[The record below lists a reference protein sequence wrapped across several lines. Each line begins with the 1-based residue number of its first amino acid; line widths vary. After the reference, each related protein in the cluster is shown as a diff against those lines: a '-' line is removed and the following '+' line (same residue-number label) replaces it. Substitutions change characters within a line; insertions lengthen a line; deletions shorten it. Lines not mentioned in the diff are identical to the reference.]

1 MGPVASAT
9 RPTALLQQASGMRVA
24 VLTVSDGCFAGQ
36 REDRSGDLIVQWC
49 VQQKYELIHRS
60 VVPDEPD
67 QIGPQLVSWADS
79 GDVDVVL
86 TTGGTG
92 FSPRD
97 VTPEATRS
105 VLDKEAPGLADA
117 IRRQGLPETPTAVLS
132 RGLAGSRGRTFVAN
146 LPGSPGGVRD
156 GLEVLGDLL
165 PHIVDLL
172 RDEAPGH
179 PTPTMPGDPA

>member
-1 MGPVASAT
+1 
-9 RPTALLQQASGMRVA
+9 MRVA
-24 VLTVSDGCFAGQ
+24 VLTVSDGCFSGE

-49 VQQKYELIHRS
+49 AGLEYELTHRGL
-60 VVPDEPD
+60 VPDETD
-67 QIGPQLVSWADS
+67 QIIAQLVRWADS

-97 VTPEATRS
+97 VTPEATKK

-117 IRRQGLPETPTAVLS
+117 IRRQGLPQTPTAVLS

-156 GLEVLGDLL
+156 GLEVIEGLL
-165 PHIVDLL
+165 PHIVELL
-172 RDEAPGH
+172 RDEARGH
-179 PTPTMPGDPA
+179 PTPAPGADPA

>member
-1 MGPVASAT
+1 
-9 RPTALLQQASGMRVA
+9 MRVA
-24 VLTVSDGCFAGQ
+24 VLTVSDGCSSGE
-36 REDRSGDLIVQWC
+36 REDRSGDLIARWC
-49 VQQKYELIHRS
+49 ARCEYELTHRS
-60 VVPDEPD
+60 VVPDETD
-67 QIGPQLVSWADS
+67 QIISQLVRWADS

-97 VTPEATRS
+97 VTPEATRG

-146 LPGSPGGVRD
+146 LPGSPGGVQD
-156 GLEVLGDLL
+156 GLKAIEGLL
-165 PHIVDLL
+165 PHIVELL
-172 RDEAPGH
+172 RGEATGH
-179 PTPTMPGDPA
+179 PTPATPVDPA

>member
-1 MGPVASAT
+1 
-9 RPTALLQQASGMRVA
+9 MRVA
-24 VLTVSDGCFAGQ
+24 VLTVSDGCFSGE
-36 REDRSGDLIVQWC
+36 REDRSGELIVEWC
-49 VQQKYELIHRS
+49 ARMDYEVAHRS
-60 VVPDEPD
+60 VVPDETD
-67 QIGPQLVSWADS
+67 RIISQLVQWADS
-79 GDVDVVL
+79 GGVDVIL

-97 VTPEATRS
+97 VTPEATRD

-156 GLEVLGDLL
+156 GLEAIEALL
-165 PHIVDLL
+165 PHIVELL
-172 RDEAPGH
+172 RGEATGH
-179 PTPTMPGDPA
+179 PSPATPPQGPS

>member
-1 MGPVASAT
+1 
-9 RPTALLQQASGMRVA
+9 MRVA
-24 VLTVSDGCFAGQ
+24 VLTVSDSCFSGE

-49 VQQKYELIHRS
+49 ARCEYELTHRS
-60 VVPDEPD
+60 VVPDETD
-67 QIGPQLVSWADS
+67 QIVPQLVRWADS
-79 GDVDVVL
+79 GEVDVVF

-132 RGLAGSRGRTFVAN
+132 RGLVGSRGRTFVAN
-146 LPGSPGGVRD
+146 LPGSPGGVQD
-156 GLEVLGDLL
+156 GLKAIEGFL
-165 PHIVDLL
+165 PHIVALL
-172 RDEAPGH
+172 RDEATGH
-179 PTPTMPGDPA
+179 PTPAPPVDPA

>member
-1 MGPVASAT
+1 
-9 RPTALLQQASGMRVA
+9 MRVA
-24 VLTVSDGCFAGQ
+24 VLTVSDGCFSGE
-36 REDRSGDLIVQWC
+36 REDRSGDLIAQWC
-49 VQQKYELIHRS
+49 TRWEYELIHRS
-60 VVPDEPD
+60 VVPDEAD
-67 QIGPQLVSWADS
+67 QITPRLVRWADS
-79 GDVDVVL
+79 GEVDVVL

-117 IRRQGLPETPTAVLS
+117 IRRQGLRETPTAVLS

-156 GLEVLGDLL
+156 GLKAIEGLL
-165 PHIVDLL
+165 PHIVALL
-172 RDEAPGH
+172 RGEATGH
-179 PTPTMPGDPA
+179 PASATPVDPA